1 MGSGVRESGSGS
13 WAAAVKGRKARR
25 PMGMHDHGRIARVAP
40 GWNSEWNEKRENE
53 YSVGVVSLGVV
64 VINWVSE
71 EEVEGL
77 VILIKEVLEGVEE
90 SNVDDGVLTDSLS
103 STIRNQ

>member
-1 MGSGVRESGSGS
+1 MVVREVLVESDDELMELVEVE
-13 WAAAVKGRKARR
+13 AV
-25 PMGMHDHGRIARVAP
+25 
-40 GWNSEWNEKRENE
+40 
-53 YSVGVVSLGVV
+53 SVGVSLGVVSLGVV

-71 EEVEGL
+71 EEVEVL

>member
-1 MGSGVRESGSGS
+1 MREVLVESDEELVELVEVEAVSVGVSL
-13 WAAAVKGRKARR
+13 
-25 PMGMHDHGRIARVAP
+25 
-40 GWNSEWNEKRENE
+40 
-53 YSVGVVSLGVV
+53 GVVSLGVV

-71 EEVEGL
+71 EEVEVL

>member
-1 MGSGVRESGSGS
+1 MREVLVESDEELVELVEVEAVSVGVSL
-13 WAAAVKGRKARR
+13 
-25 PMGMHDHGRIARVAP
+25 
-40 GWNSEWNEKRENE
+40 
-53 YSVGVVSLGVV
+53 GVVSLGVV

-71 EEVEGL
+71 EEVEVL
-77 VILIKEVLEGVEE
+77 VILLIEVLEGVEE

>member
-1 MGSGVRESGSGS
+1 MVVREVPVESDEEL
-13 WAAAVKGRKARR
+13 AELVEVEAV
-25 PMGMHDHGRIARVAP
+25 
-40 GWNSEWNEKRENE
+40 
-53 YSVGVVSLGVV
+53 SVGVSLGVVSLGVV

-71 EEVEGL
+71 EEVEVL
-77 VILIKEVLEGVEE
+77 VILLIEVLEGVEE

>member
-1 MGSGVRESGSGS
+1 MREVLVESDEELVELVEVEAVSVGVSL
-13 WAAAVKGRKARR
+13 
-25 PMGMHDHGRIARVAP
+25 
-40 GWNSEWNEKRENE
+40 
-53 YSVGVVSLGVV
+53 GVVSLGVV

-71 EEVEGL
+71 EEVEVL
-77 VILIKEVLEGVEE
+77 VILLEEVLEGVEE

>member
-1 MGSGVRESGSGS
+1 MVVREVLVESDEELVELVEVE
-13 WAAAVKGRKARR
+13 AV
-25 PMGMHDHGRIARVAP
+25 
-40 GWNSEWNEKRENE
+40 
-53 YSVGVVSLGVV
+53 SVGVSLGVVSLGVV

-71 EEVEGL
+71 EEVEVL
-77 VILIKEVLEGVEE
+77 VILLEEVLEGVEE

>member
-1 MGSGVRESGSGS
+1 MVVREVLVESDEELMELLEGE
-13 WAAAVKGRKARR
+13 AV
-25 PMGMHDHGRIARVAP
+25 
-40 GWNSEWNEKRENE
+40 
-53 YSVGVVSLGVV
+53 SVGVSLGVVSLGVV

-71 EEVEGL
+71 EEVEVL

>member
-1 MGSGVRESGSGS
+1 MVVREVLVESDDELMELVEVE
-13 WAAAVKGRKARR
+13 AV
-25 PMGMHDHGRIARVAP
+25 
-40 GWNSEWNEKRENE
+40 
-53 YSVGVVSLGVV
+53 SVGVSLGVVSLGVV

-77 VILIKEVLEGVEE
+77 VILLKEVHEGVEE

>member
-1 MGSGVRESGSGS
+1 MREVLVESDEELVELLEVEAVSVGVSL
-13 WAAAVKGRKARR
+13 
-25 PMGMHDHGRIARVAP
+25 
-40 GWNSEWNEKRENE
+40 
-53 YSVGVVSLGVV
+53 GVVSLGVV

-71 EEVEGL
+71 EEVEVL
-77 VILIKEVLEGVEE
+77 VILLEEVLEGVEE

>member
-1 MGSGVRESGSGS
+1 MVVREVLVESDEELVELVEVE
-13 WAAAVKGRKARR
+13 AV
-25 PMGMHDHGRIARVAP
+25 
-40 GWNSEWNEKRENE
+40 
-53 YSVGVVSLGVV
+53 SVGVSLGVVSFGVV

-71 EEVEGL
+71 EEVEVL